1 MNDNLSIADI
11 AVLKSEVAGLHLA
24 INEVSAKMDLVL
36 SMRVELSV
44 QGERLEHATL
54 ELGRTRDAMN
64 KEIGILEQRADTQ
77 MTATQDTRKRL
88 DAWLNRGLGAS
99 VTLSIVFGL
108 IQYFVLEK
116 VDSLNSLSSL
126 VAQNSAKIE
135 LILRA
140 GKFDKG
146 TAHSHDETGD
156 VEESGNE

>member
-44 QGERLEHATL
+44 QGERLEHAAL
-54 ELGRTRDAMN
+54 ELGRTRDAIN
-64 KEIGILEQRADTQ
+64 KEIGILEQRADSQ

-99 VTLSIVFGL
+99 LTLSIVFGL
-108 IQYFVLEK
+108 IQYFILDK
-116 VDSLNSLSSL
+116 VDSINSLSSL
-126 VAQNSAKIE
+126 VAQNAAKIE

-140 GKFDKG
+140 GKFAEDA
-146 TAHSHDETGD
+146 AHVYD
-156 VEESGNE
+156 EESGDE